1 MHSVLN
7 EITRL
12 RKGAPVVIDYRNSNR
27 YRLVLSESNGTKTA
41 YYFATPIY
49 NRTSRKMIDLR
60 FYSNGGTI
68 FASGSNANIT
78 ISDNVR
84 MENADGS
91 CIVNLPQKADFISDR
106 ELHCGADVIYPTSNG
121 IAYKGVIKGK
131 GSLTLDIEVDQPFL
145 QVRCNDRCF
154 ALMKEKFRPLMV
166 ISCIGTLDF
175 SGNVIAP
182 ARIEYQKLTD
192 KKYRLTFIPT
202 SPLGHSILFEANLYE
217 NKLFQDTTV
226 ESKNTS
232 VNNAFGSVGFI
243 GDTDLYGEQW
253 LYSRP
258 DYSRM
263 SEIMDKRIEKVVL
276 HMPKF
281 NKSRVECSAFKVAA
295 RFCSFGSNWS
305 NKIVGDVPIS
315 DSVSTDGYQSID
327 ITSLLVDKRMR
338 TIQYSEGLILKSK
351 VKGSGFSAIAT
362 GDSYFAPQ
370 ILEVNFR

>member
-60 FYSNGGTI
+60 FYSNGGTV

-154 ALMKEKFRPLMV
+154 ALMKEKFRPLTI

-182 ARIEYQKLTD
+182 ARSEYQKLTD
-192 KKYRLTFIPT
+192 KKYRLTFIPA

-232 VNNAFGSVGFI
+232 VNNAFGGIGFL
-243 GDTDLYGEQW
+243 GATKDYGEQW
-253 LYSRP
+253 LYTRP
-258 DYSRM
+258 DVSKM
-263 SEIMDKRIEKVVL
+263 PELNDKKILRAIL
-276 HMPKF
+276 HLPRLNSSDIQLNIAKA
-281 NKSRVECSAFKVAA
+281 SA
-295 RFCSFGSNWS
+295 RFCSFGSTWE
-305 NKIVGDVPIS
+305 NKIAES
-315 DSVSTDGYQSID
+315 
-327 ITSLLVDKRMR
+327 TSLPNPQIAGRYIDLDLTKLITDKYGRL
-338 TIQYSEGLILKSK
+338 TVSDGLILKVQK
-351 VKGSGFSAIAT
+351 KEFGFSVIAT
-362 GDSYFAPQ
+362 ADNYLFPQ
-370 ILEVNFR
+370 IFEINYR

>member
-91 CIVNLPQKADFISDR
+91 CIMTLPQKANFISR
-106 ELHCGADVIYPTSNG
+106 SELRCGMNVIYPTTNG
-121 IAYKGVIKGK
+121 IAYKGAVKEK
-131 GSLTLDIEVDQPFL
+131 DSLTLDIEVNQPFL

-154 ALMKEKFRPLMV
+154 ALMKEKFRPLTI

-175 SGNVIAP
+175 SGNLIAP
-182 ARIEYQKLTD
+182 AKIEYQKLTD
-192 KKYRLTFIPT
+192 KKYQLTFIPA
-202 SPLGHSILFEANLYE
+202 SPLGYYILFEANLYE

-226 ESKNTS
+226 ESKNAK
-232 VNNAFGSVGFI
+232 VNNAFGSIGFI
-243 GDTDLYGEQW
+243 GSTKEFGEQW

-258 DYSRM
+258 DFTKM
-263 SEIMDKRIEKVVL
+263 SELNDKKILRAIL
-276 HMPKF
+276 HLPKL
-281 NKSRVECSAFKVAA
+281 NTGAVELTASKVAA
-295 RFCSFGSNWS
+295 RFCSFGSTWD
-305 NKIVGDVPIS
+305 NKIAEASAFNESQI
-315 DSVSTDGYQSID
+315 TDRYID
-327 ITSLLVDKRMR
+327 LNLIPVLTDKQGRLQR
-338 TIQYSEGLILKSK
+338 GEGFILKAK
-351 VKGSGFSAIAT
+351 KKNSGFSVVAT
-362 GDSYFAPQ
+362 GDNYFAPQ
-370 ILEVNFR
+370 ILEVNYR

>member
-60 FYSNGGTI
+60 FYSNGGTV

-182 ARIEYQKLTD
+182 ARSEYQKLTD
-192 KKYRLTFIPT
+192 KKYRLTFIPA

-232 VNNAFGSVGFI
+232 VNNAFGGIGFL
-243 GDTDLYGEQW
+243 GATKDYGEQW
-253 LYSRP
+253 LYTRP
-258 DYSRM
+258 DVSKM
-263 SEIMDKRIEKVVL
+263 PELNDKKILRAIL
-276 HMPKF
+276 HLPRLNSSDIQLNIAKA
-281 NKSRVECSAFKVAA
+281 SA
-295 RFCSFGSNWS
+295 RFCSFGSTWE
-305 NKIVGDVPIS
+305 NKIAES
-315 DSVSTDGYQSID
+315 
-327 ITSLLVDKRMR
+327 TSLPNPQIAGRYIDLDLTKLITDKYGRL
-338 TIQYSEGLILKSK
+338 TVSDGLILKVQK
-351 VKGSGFSAIAT
+351 KDFGFSVIAT
-362 GDSYFAPQ
+362 ADNYLSPQ
-370 ILEVNFR
+370 IFEINYR

>member
-12 RKGAPVVIDYRNSNR
+12 RKGAPVAIDYRNSNR

-91 CIVNLPQKADFISDR
+91 CIMTLPQKADFISDR

-232 VNNAFGSVGFI
+232 VNNAFGGIGFL
-243 GDTDLYGEQW
+243 GATKDYGEQW
-253 LYSRP
+253 LYTRP
-258 DYSRM
+258 DVSKM
-263 SEIMDKRIEKVVL
+263 PELNDKKILRAIL
-276 HMPKF
+276 HLPRLNSSDIQLNIAKA
-281 NKSRVECSAFKVAA
+281 SA
-295 RFCSFGSNWS
+295 RFCSFGSTWE
-305 NKIVGDVPIS
+305 NKIAES
-315 DSVSTDGYQSID
+315 
-327 ITSLLVDKRMR
+327 TSLPNPQIAGRYIDLDLTKLITDKYGRL
-338 TIQYSEGLILKSK
+338 TVSDGLILKVQK
-351 VKGSGFSAIAT
+351 KDFGFSVIAT
-362 GDSYFAPQ
+362 ADNYLFPQ
-370 ILEVNFR
+370 IFEINYR

>member
-217 NKLFQDTTV
+217 NKLFQDTTI

-232 VNNAFGSVGFI
+232 VNNAFGGIGFL
-243 GDTDLYGEQW
+243 GATKDYGEQW
-253 LYSRP
+253 LYTRP
-258 DYSRM
+258 DVSKM
-263 SEIMDKRIEKVVL
+263 PELNDKKILRAIL
-276 HMPKF
+276 HLPRLNSSDIQLNIAKA
-281 NKSRVECSAFKVAA
+281 SA
-295 RFCSFGSNWS
+295 RFCSFGSTWE
-305 NKIVGDVPIS
+305 NKIAES
-315 DSVSTDGYQSID
+315 
-327 ITSLLVDKRMR
+327 TSLPNPQIAGRYIDLDLTKLITDKYGRL
-338 TIQYSEGLILKSK
+338 TVSDGLILKAQK
-351 VKGSGFSAIAT
+351 KDFGFSVIAT
-362 GDSYFAPQ
+362 ADNYLFPQ
-370 ILEVNFR
+370 IFEINYR

>member
-91 CIVNLPQKADFISDR
+91 CIMTLPQKADFISDR

-182 ARIEYQKLTD
+182 ARSEYQKLTD
-192 KKYRLTFIPT
+192 KKYQLTFIPA
-202 SPLGHSILFEANLYE
+202 SPLGHFILFEANLYE

-232 VNNAFGSVGFI
+232 VNNAFGGIGFL
-243 GDTDLYGEQW
+243 GATKDYGEQW
-253 LYSRP
+253 LYTRP
-258 DYSRM
+258 DVSKM
-263 SEIMDKRIEKVVL
+263 PELNDKKILRAIL
-276 HMPKF
+276 HLPRLNSSDIQLNIAKA
-281 NKSRVECSAFKVAA
+281 SA
-295 RFCSFGSNWS
+295 RFCSFGSTWE
-305 NKIVGDVPIS
+305 NKIAES
-315 DSVSTDGYQSID
+315 
-327 ITSLLVDKRMR
+327 TSLPNPQIAGRYIDLDLTKLITDKYGRL
-338 TIQYSEGLILKSK
+338 TVSDGLILKAQK
-351 VKGSGFSAIAT
+351 KDFGFSVIAT
-362 GDSYFAPQ
+362 ADNYLFPQ
-370 ILEVNFR
+370 IFEINYR

>member
-12 RKGAPVVIDYRNSNR
+12 RKGTPVVIDYRNSNR

-60 FYSNGGTI
+60 FYSNGGTV

-182 ARIEYQKLTD
+182 ARSEYQKLTD
-192 KKYRLTFIPT
+192 KKYRLTFIPA

-232 VNNAFGSVGFI
+232 VNNAFGGIGFL
-243 GDTDLYGEQW
+243 GATKDYGEQW
-253 LYSRP
+253 LYTRP
-258 DYSRM
+258 DVSKM
-263 SEIMDKRIEKVVL
+263 PELNDKKILRAIL
-276 HMPKF
+276 HLPRLNSSDIQLNIAKA
-281 NKSRVECSAFKVAA
+281 SA
-295 RFCSFGSNWS
+295 RFCSFGSTWE
-305 NKIVGDVPIS
+305 NKIAES
-315 DSVSTDGYQSID
+315 
-327 ITSLLVDKRMR
+327 TSLPNPQIAGRYIDLDLTKLITDKYGRL
-338 TIQYSEGLILKSK
+338 TVSDGLILKAQK
-351 VKGSGFSAIAT
+351 KDFGFSVIAT
-362 GDSYFAPQ
+362 ADNYLFPQ
-370 ILEVNFR
+370 IFEINYR

>member
-91 CIVNLPQKADFISDR
+91 CIMTLPQKANFISR
-106 ELHCGADVIYPTSNG
+106 SELRCGMNVICPTTNG
-121 IAYKGVIKGK
+121 IAYKGAVKEK
-131 GSLTLDIEVDQPFL
+131 DSLTLDIEVNQPFL

-154 ALMKEKFRPLMV
+154 ALMKEKFRPLTI

-175 SGNVIAP
+175 SGNLIAP
-182 ARIEYQKLTD
+182 AKIEYQKLTD
-192 KKYRLTFIPT
+192 KKYQLTFIPA
-202 SPLGHSILFEANLYE
+202 SPLGYYILFEANLYE

-226 ESKNTS
+226 ESKNAK
-232 VNNAFGSVGFI
+232 VNNAFGSIGFI
-243 GDTDLYGEQW
+243 GSTKEFGEQW

-258 DYSRM
+258 DFTKM
-263 SEIMDKRIEKVVL
+263 SELNDKKILRAIL
-276 HMPKF
+276 HLPKL
-281 NKSRVECSAFKVAA
+281 NTGAVELTASKVAA
-295 RFCSFGSNWS
+295 RFCSFGSTWD
-305 NKIVGDVPIS
+305 NKIAEASAFNESQI
-315 DSVSTDGYQSID
+315 TDRYID
-327 ITSLLVDKRMR
+327 LNLIPVLTDKQGRLQR
-338 TIQYSEGLILKSK
+338 GEGFILKAK
-351 VKGSGFSAIAT
+351 KKNSGFSVVAT
-362 GDSYFAPQ
+362 GDNYFAPQ
-370 ILEVNFR
+370 ILEVNYR

>member
-60 FYSNGGTI
+60 FYSNGGTV

-182 ARIEYQKLTD
+182 ARSEYQKLTD
-192 KKYRLTFIPT
+192 KKYRLTFIPA

-232 VNNAFGSVGFI
+232 VNNAFGGIGFL
-243 GDTDLYGEQW
+243 GATKDYGEQW
-253 LYSRP
+253 LYTRP
-258 DYSRM
+258 DVSKM
-263 SEIMDKRIEKVVL
+263 PELNDKKILRAIL
-276 HMPKF
+276 HLPRLNSSDIQLNIAKA
-281 NKSRVECSAFKVAA
+281 SA
-295 RFCSFGSNWS
+295 RFCSFGSTWE
-305 NKIVGDVPIS
+305 NKIAES
-315 DSVSTDGYQSID
+315 
-327 ITSLLVDKRMR
+327 TSLPNPQIAGRYIDLDLTKLITDKYGRL
-338 TIQYSEGLILKSK
+338 TVSDGLILKVQK
-351 VKGSGFSAIAT
+351 KDFGFSVIAT
-362 GDSYFAPQ
+362 ADNYLFPQ
-370 ILEVNFR
+370 IFEINYR

>member
-91 CIVNLPQKADFISDR
+91 CIMTLPQKADFISDR

-154 ALMKEKFRPLMV
+154 ALMKEKFRPLTI

-175 SGNVIAP
+175 SGNLIAP

-217 NKLFQDTTV
+217 NKLFQDTTI

-232 VNNAFGSVGFI
+232 VNNAFGGIGFL
-243 GDTDLYGEQW
+243 GATKDYGEQW
-253 LYSRP
+253 LYTRP
-258 DYSRM
+258 DVSKM
-263 SEIMDKRIEKVVL
+263 PELNDKKILRAIL
-276 HMPKF
+276 HLPRLNSSDIQLNIAKA
-281 NKSRVECSAFKVAA
+281 SA
-295 RFCSFGSNWS
+295 RFCSFGSTWE
-305 NKIVGDVPIS
+305 NKIAES
-315 DSVSTDGYQSID
+315 
-327 ITSLLVDKRMR
+327 TSLPNPQIAGRYIDLDLTKLITDKYGRL
-338 TIQYSEGLILKSK
+338 TVSDGLILKAQK
-351 VKGSGFSAIAT
+351 KDFGFSVIAT
-362 GDSYFAPQ
+362 ADNYLFPQ
-370 ILEVNFR
+370 IFEINYR

>member
-12 RKGAPVVIDYRNSNR
+12 RKGTPVVIDYRNSNR

-60 FYSNGGTI
+60 FYSNGGTV

-121 IAYKGVIKGK
+121 IAYKGAVKEK
-131 GSLTLDIEVDQPFL
+131 DSLTLDIEVNQPFL

-175 SGNVIAP
+175 SGNLIAP
-182 ARIEYQKLTD
+182 AKIEYQKLTD
-192 KKYRLTFIPT
+192 KKYRLTFIPA

-232 VNNAFGSVGFI
+232 VNNAFGGIGFL
-243 GDTDLYGEQW
+243 GATKDYGEQW
-253 LYSRP
+253 LYTRP
-258 DYSRM
+258 DVSKM
-263 SEIMDKRIEKVVL
+263 PELNDKKILRAIL
-276 HMPKF
+276 HLPRLNSSDIQLNIAKA
-281 NKSRVECSAFKVAA
+281 SA
-295 RFCSFGSNWS
+295 RFCSFGSTWE
-305 NKIVGDVPIS
+305 NKIAES
-315 DSVSTDGYQSID
+315 
-327 ITSLLVDKRMR
+327 TSLPNPQIAGRYIDLDLTKLITDKYGRL
-338 TIQYSEGLILKSK
+338 TVSDGLILKVQK
-351 VKGSGFSAIAT
+351 KDFGFSVIAT
-362 GDSYFAPQ
+362 ADNYLFPQ
-370 ILEVNFR
+370 IFEINYR

>member
-91 CIVNLPQKADFISDR
+91 CIMTLPQKANFISR
-106 ELHCGADVIYPTSNG
+106 SELRCGMNVIYPTTNG
-121 IAYKGVIKGK
+121 IAYKGAVKEK
-131 GSLTLDIEVDQPFL
+131 DSLTLDIEVNQPFL

-232 VNNAFGSVGFI
+232 VNNAFGGIGFI

-263 SEIMDKRIEKVVL
+263 SEIMDKRIDKVVL

>member
-91 CIVNLPQKADFISDR
+91 CIMTLPQKANFISR
-106 ELHCGADVIYPTSNG
+106 SELRCGMNVIYPTTNG
-121 IAYKGVIKGK
+121 IAYKGAVKEK
-131 GSLTLDIEVDQPFL
+131 DSLTLDIEVNQPFL

-192 KKYRLTFIPT
+192 KKYQLTFIPA
-202 SPLGHSILFEANLYE
+202 SPLGYYILFEANLYE

-226 ESKNTS
+226 ESKNAK
-232 VNNAFGSVGFI
+232 VNNAFGSIGFI
-243 GDTDLYGEQW
+243 GSTKEFGEQW

-258 DYSRM
+258 DFTKM
-263 SEIMDKRIEKVVL
+263 SELNDKKILRAIL
-276 HMPKF
+276 HLPKL
-281 NKSRVECSAFKVAA
+281 NTGAVELTASKVAA
-295 RFCSFGSNWS
+295 RFCSFGSTWD
-305 NKIVGDVPIS
+305 NKIAEASAFNESQI
-315 DSVSTDGYQSID
+315 TDRYID
-327 ITSLLVDKRMR
+327 LNLIPVLTDKQGRLQR
-338 TIQYSEGLILKSK
+338 GEGFILKAK
-351 VKGSGFSAIAT
+351 KKNSGFSVVAT
-362 GDSYFAPQ
+362 GDNYFAPQ
-370 ILEVNFR
+370 ILEVNYR

>member
-12 RKGAPVVIDYRNSNR
+12 RKGTPVVIDYRNSNR

-60 FYSNGGTI
+60 FYSNGGTV

-182 ARIEYQKLTD
+182 ARSEYQKLTD
-192 KKYRLTFIPT
+192 KKYRLTFIPA

-232 VNNAFGSVGFI
+232 VNNAFGGIGFL
-243 GDTDLYGEQW
+243 GATKDYGEQW
-253 LYSRP
+253 LYTRP
-258 DYSRM
+258 DVSKM
-263 SEIMDKRIEKVVL
+263 PELNDKKILRAIL
-276 HMPKF
+276 HLPRLNSSDIQLNIAKA
-281 NKSRVECSAFKVAA
+281 SA
-295 RFCSFGSNWS
+295 RFCSFGSTWE
-305 NKIVGDVPIS
+305 NKIAES
-315 DSVSTDGYQSID
+315 
-327 ITSLLVDKRMR
+327 TSLPNPQIAGRYIDLDLTKLITDKYGRL
-338 TIQYSEGLILKSK
+338 TVSDGLILKVQK
-351 VKGSGFSAIAT
+351 KDFGFSVIAT
-362 GDSYFAPQ
+362 ADNYLFPQ
-370 ILEVNFR
+370 IFEINYR